1 MAEKDKLAELENR
14 IIQDINGAY
23 SENEYDRGV
32 IDGLKTAWFEIENI
46 DKPYQ
51 GQERELNDQVLPST
65 DARAV

>member
-1 MAEKDKLAELENR
+1 MAEKNKLAELENR

-23 SENEYDRGV
+23 NENEYDRGV

-51 GQERELNDQVLPST
+51 G
-65 DARAV
+65 